1 MTTNQKLSEAAENRK
16 LLLAAK
22 CIRFMGLENKGHKK
36 TSEEWDEYLKLE
48 CEIEDCS

>member
-22 CIRFMGLENKGHKK
+22 CIRFEILDSKGHSK
-36 TSEEWDEYLKLE
+36 TSEEWDEYLRLE
-48 CEIEDCS
+48 CEIEDCT